1 MKDLDEH
8 GRMCEEAF
16 GLISGY
22 MIFSLH
28 ELSTA
33 AGSLWDI
40 NDPDTMDIV
49 INKSNAESIYATCK
63 EIRSGYSVGLNKEGM
78 AKIKAARLEA
88 HRYLYEEAND
98 PNTSIERKIQL
109 VRLTG
114 KGKL

>member
-1 MKDLDEH
+1 MEGMDDFEKA
-8 GRMCEEAF
+8 CEEEF

-22 MIFSLH
+22 FIFELH
-28 ELSTA
+28 QHSTA
-33 AGSLWDI
+33 AGSKWEYD
-40 NDPDTMDIV
+40 NPETMDII
-49 INKSNAESIYATCK
+49 INKHNAQIIYELCK
-63 EIRSGYSVGLNKEGM
+63 EIRSGYSVGLNKVGM

-114 KGKL
+114 KGKM